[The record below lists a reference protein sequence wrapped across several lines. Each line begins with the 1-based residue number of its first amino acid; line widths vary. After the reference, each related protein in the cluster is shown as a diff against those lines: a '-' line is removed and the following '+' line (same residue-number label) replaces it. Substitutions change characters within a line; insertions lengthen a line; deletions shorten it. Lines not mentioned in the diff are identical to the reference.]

1 MTIEVLRAGQLT
13 TVQDLGRHRW
23 QHDGVP
29 ECGAMDSWAA
39 RLANL
44 LVGNAEDAALLELT
58 LTGPSLRFRRAATIA
73 LGGADFGALLDGA
86 PLAPWHSA
94 RVSAG
99 STLELGAASGGCR
112 GYLALAGGIEVPLVL
127 GSRSTCLAAAFG
139 GHEGRALRAGDVLPV
154 GPAPGETR
162 RRALA
167 ASLHPEHR
175 RVVRTLRGP
184 DVDAL
189 DAASREKLFGARF
202 TVSARSDRMGY
213 RLEGAKL
220 ALREPAEQLSSAV
233 TMGTVQLP
241 PGGDPIVLM
250 ADHQTTGGYPVI
262 AHVASVDLGSV
273 AQLRPG
279 DTLAFAEI
287 SLDEAQRQ
295 YLERERML
303 EALRQ
308 SLSLAR

>member
-13 TVQDLGRHRW
+13 TVQDLGRPRW

-39 RLANL
+39 RLSNL
-44 LVGNAEDAALLELT
+44 LVGNEEGAALLELT
-58 LTGPSLRFRRAATIA
+58 LTGPSLRFGRDATIA
-73 LGGADFGALLDGA
+73 LGGADFGALIDGA
-86 PLAPWHSA
+86 PLAPWRSA
-94 RVSAG
+94 PIRAG
-99 STLELGAASGGCR
+99 STLELGAAREGCR
-112 GYLALAGGIEVPLVL
+112 GYLAVAGGIDVPVVL
-127 GSRSTCLAAAFG
+127 GSRSTCLAASFG
-139 GHEGRALRAGDVLPV
+139 GHEGRALRAGDALSI
-154 GPAPGETR
+154 GLAPDESR

-167 ASLHPEHR
+167 VSLHPQHR
-175 RVVRTLRGP
+175 RVVRTIRGR
-184 DVDAL
+184 DFDAL
-189 DAASREKLFGARF
+189 DATSRQALFGARF

-220 ALREPAEQLSSAV
+220 ALHEPVEQLSSAV

-262 AHVASVDLGSV
+262 AHVASVDLGYV
-273 AQLRPG
+273 AQLRAG
-279 DTLAFAEI
+279 ETLAFTDI
-287 SLDEAQRQ
+287 SLDDAQRR

-303 EALRQ
+303 ETLRH
-308 SLSLAR
+308 SLSLSR